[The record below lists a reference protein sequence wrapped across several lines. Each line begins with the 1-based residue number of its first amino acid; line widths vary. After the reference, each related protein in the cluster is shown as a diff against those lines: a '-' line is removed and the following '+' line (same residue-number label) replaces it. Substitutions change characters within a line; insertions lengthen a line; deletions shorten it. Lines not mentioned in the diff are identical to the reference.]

1 LASGRSATVGR
12 DPFGDPVR
20 PPIDPNRIV
29 QRLGEL
35 GAYGVNLHDNDLVPR
50 GACVVRLHRRPHSRV
65 AVFGV
70 ALLLVAAHVVV
81 IFRLTSVMRR

>member
-1 LASGRSATVGR
+1 MLEQAPR
-12 DPFGDPVR
+12 VR
-20 PPIDPNRIV
+20 LSRRAYSVPNRIV

-65 AVFGV
+65 AVFVV